1 MKKII
6 VLFLTTILV
15 FTGSNGTVKAQGFSD
30 VTNTHPFY
38 EHMVYSFDKGI
49 IRGYSNNRF
58 VPDKNVTRGEAII
71 MIARTLGL
79 NMQNRKTVFSDVGSS
94 TAASGAIQSAYEKGI
109 ITKSKDGKFNPNE
122 PVKRSDMAIFLANA
136 FSMVDEEVVPF
147 NDVTISSDAFS
158 AIRKVIAAGVT
169 QGHTDGTF
177 KPNKLVTRS
186 DFSGF
191 LARAT
196 NDKFRLKVKVCG
208 YDLTKHVNPNR
219 ETVNCLITKAAR
231 QSEFPIPPEI
241 VKAVATVENN
251 WKQFDGKGEPIITA
265 DGGIGLMQITN
276 TAGYDVE
283 RLKYDV
289 QYNIETGIKFL
300 VNNFKNSN
308 LPKIADHNPENLE
321 SWYFAVMAYN
331 GIKAVNSPFYQ
342 ATGEPN
348 PTAYQEKVY
357 QELSNNGLLKTNI
370 NSIAMTK
377 NDFNYGVDTNHTINF
392 INKKFELFKQA
403 TASKELLKAGET
415 VTYTG
420 LGMRLQPNTQSNKT
434 FSTTST
440 DKITII
446 GSPIADKQPNSS
458 NQFVWYP
465 VQTVQNGK
473 TISGFIASP
482 YISPN

>member
-6 VLFLTTILV
+6 VLFLATILV
-15 FTGSNGTVKAQGFSD
+15 FTGSNETVKAQGFSD

-38 EHMVYSFDKGI
+38 EHMVYSFDEGI
-49 IRGYSNNRF
+49 IHGYSKNRF

-79 NMQNRKTVFSDVGSS
+79 NMQKRKTAFSDVGSS

-109 ITKSKDGKFNPNE
+109 ITKSKDGKFYPSE
-122 PVKRSDMAIFLANA
+122 PVKRSDMAIFLASA

-147 NDVTISSDAFS
+147 SDVAVSSNAYS

-186 DFSGF
+186 DFAGF

-196 NDKFRLKVKVCG
+196 SEKFRLPVNTCG
-208 YDLTKHVNPNR
+208 YNPASHVNPDR
-219 ETVNCLITKAAR
+219 QTMNCLITKAAR

-241 VKAVATVENN
+241 VKAVATVESS
-251 WKQFDGKGEPIITA
+251 WKQFDGKGEPNISS
-265 DGGIGLMQITN
+265 DGGIGLMQITS

-283 RLKYDV
+283 RLKFDL
-289 QYNIETGIKFL
+289 QYNIETGIEFL
-300 VNNFKNSN
+300 VKNFNNSN
-308 LPKIADHNPENLE
+308 LPKVGDHNPKNLE

-342 ATGEPN
+342 ATGDQNPN
-348 PTAYQEKVY
+348 AYQERVY
-357 QELSNNGLLKTNI
+357 QELSKNGLLSTNI
-370 NSIAMTK
+370 QSIAMTK
-377 NDFNYGVDTNHTINF
+377 SDFNYGADTNHTIDF
-392 INKKFELFKQA
+392 MKKKFELSKQG
-403 TASKELLKAGET
+403 TASKELLKAGE
-415 VTYTG
+415 VITYTG
-420 LGMRLQPNTQSNKT
+420 SGIRLQPSTQNNKPIP
-434 FSTTST
+434 TTT
-440 DKITII
+440 GVKMTIL
-446 GSPIADKQPNSS
+446 GSPISDEHSSAS
-458 NQFVWYP
+458 NQYVWYP

-473 TISGFIASP
+473 AVSGFIASP
-482 YISPN
+482 YIFHR

>member
-6 VLFLTTILV
+6 VLFLATILV
-15 FTGSNGTVKAQGFSD
+15 FTGSNVTVKAKGFSD

-38 EHMVYSFDKGI
+38 EHMVYSFDQGI
-49 IRGYSNNRF
+49 IQGYSNNRF
-58 VPDKNVTRGEAII
+58 IPDKNVTRGEAII

-79 NMQNRKTVFSDVGSS
+79 NMQKRKTVFSDVGSS

-109 ITKSKDGKFNPNE
+109 ITSNTGGKFNPNE

-147 NDVTISSDAFS
+147 NDVTISSDAYS

-186 DFSGF
+186 DFAGF
-191 LARAT
+191 LARAK

-208 YDLTKHVNPNR
+208 LDSTKRENPSR
-219 ETVNCLITKAAR
+219 QTMNCLITKAAR
-231 QSEFPIPPEI
+231 QSQFSIPPEI
-241 VKAVATVENN
+241 VKAVATVESN
-251 WKQFDGKGEPIITA
+251 WKQFDVKGEPIITA

-300 VNNFKNSN
+300 VNNFNNSN
-308 LPKIADHNPENLE
+308 LPKVGDHNPENLE

-342 ATGEPN
+342 ATGESN
-348 PTAYQEKVY
+348 PTAYQEKVF
-357 QELSNNGLLKTNI
+357 QELSKNGMLATKI
-370 NSIAMTK
+370 QSIGMTK
-377 NDFNYGVDTNHTINF
+377 TDFNYGADTNHTIEF
-392 INKKFELFKQA
+392 KKKSFSLTEKA
-403 TASKELLKAGET
+403 TTSKELLKVGD
-415 VTYTG
+415 VITYTG
-420 LGMRLQPNTQSNKT
+420 SGIRLQPNTQNNKPLP
-434 FSTTST
+434 TTST
-440 DKITII
+440 DKMKII
-446 GSPIADKQPNSS
+446 GSPIADNQSNSS

-482 YISPN
+482 YISRN